1 MQQELK
7 NCPFCGGTELTYINH
22 RRCIR
27 CKSCDA
33 EGPYEPTG
41 TEDNLWNTRAD
52 KAVPDGWQDIS
63 TAPRDG
69 THIIVFRPVY
79 DGQYIPQ
86 VGVDYFKKWSAEPNG
101 SWMKSRADCQPTH
114 WMPFPQPPKEGD

>member
-52 KAVPDGWQDIS
+52 KAVPDLLRVIELAEDALMAVNEKSHFVPARVQ
-63 TAPRDG
+63 
-69 THIIVFRPVY
+69 IVL
-79 DGQYIPQ
+79 DEI
-86 VGVDYFKKWSAEPNG
+86 KKLKGE
-101 SWMKSRADCQPTH
+101 
-114 WMPFPQPPKEGD
+114 